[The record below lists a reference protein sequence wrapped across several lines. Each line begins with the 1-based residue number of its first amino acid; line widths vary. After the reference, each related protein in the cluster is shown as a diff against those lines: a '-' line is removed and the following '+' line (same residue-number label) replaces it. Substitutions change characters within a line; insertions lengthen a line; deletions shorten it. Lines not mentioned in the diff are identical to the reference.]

1 MGIYVGGTG
10 SANHMDDYEEGTF
23 TPVVK
28 GSTTAGSYRSST
40 NPEGFYIK
48 VGRKVEVW
56 MNVEGTLSGASGDTQ
71 IGGLPFSTASN
82 NSSNGYT
89 AVYGAGN
96 VSYWSG
102 YGSKD
107 VLGSLSPVGNT
118 ILYFHC
124 DNGSSTGGNASA
136 GNATHNGHIHHS
148 YFTD

>member
-1 MGIYVGGTG
+1 MGIYVGGIG
-10 SANHMDDYEEGTF
+10 ASNHLDDYEEGTF
-23 TPVVK
+23 SPVVR
-28 GSTTAGSYRSST
+28 GSTTAGSYSSST

-56 MNVEGTLSGASGDTQ
+56 MNVKGNVSGASGDTQ
-71 IGGLPFSTASN
+71 ISNLPFTSAAN

-102 YGSKD
+102 FGSAD
-107 VLGSLSPVGNT
+107 ALGSLSPVSNS
-118 ILYFHC
+118 ILYFHT
-124 DNGSSTGGNASA
+124 DNGASTGNNTGIANGGN
-136 GNATHNGHIHHS
+136 NGHIHHS